1 MIQFDVDAFL
11 DDLSQILDSFGGDFI
26 LRDVYAVFMDNSL
39 FVLSTS

>member
-26 LRDVYAVFMDNSL
+26 LRGVYAVFMDNSL